1 MLSPMKL
8 PSRYASITAA
18 LSGLALLLAGASQS
32 LATPRQSVTDDLMV
46 ALQPLRP
53 PVDAAATSWAPPLR
67 DIARDHAKG
76 KFAAACK
83 GSDALR
89 QRLMAESARLFFGA
103 SRKSADVHGIER
115 FLDKWLRGPSPVLE
129 IPSETFAPAAR
140 WRALAVDA
148 CVRATLPDVGL
159 AFLAHGSGQGE
170 AGGVR
175 LATALLRVQK
185 SGSWAAAL
193 PALGPD
199 DKGTRVLLVRA
210 LAAGPKEGQRYVE
223 QAERAASL
231 PDEQALVA
239 QVKKVLAG
247 RAP

>member
-1 MLSPMKL
+1 M
-8 PSRYASITAA
+8 PSRINLSSRYLGLAA
-18 LSGLALLLAGASQS
+18 VLSGLAVLVVGPSSSMAAS
-32 LATPRQSVTDDLMV
+32 RQAATDDLVV

-53 PVDAAATSWAPPLR
+53 PADAAATSWAPPLR
-67 DIARDHAKG
+67 DIARDHTKG

-83 GSDALR
+83 GSDVLR
-89 QRLMAESARLFFGA
+89 QRLMAESARLFYGA

-148 CVRATLPDVGL
+148 CARATLPDLGL
-159 AFLAHGSGQGE
+159 SFLAHGGGQGE

-185 SGSWAAAL
+185 SGNWQAAL

-199 DKGTRVLLVRA
+199 DKASRVLLVRA
-210 LAAGPKEGQRYVE
+210 LAAGPKEAQRYVE
-223 QAERAASL
+223 QAERAASM

-247 RAP
+247 RVP